1 MKPYKRNF
9 TGGLTSP
16 RQHIFHLPSL
26 FIFLFPC
33 IATTVLWL
41 WDLFTK
47 IKQTLLL
54 YFLLLF
60 QIDCRLVNG
69 FWQMRSLWSL
79 LLSTS
84 ITLASHFNCVVKAL
98 AASTSCTVSRI
109 ITHPSGRSNLS
120 ISVNMFR
127 SEHELRC
134 WLVWRDKRLSAWTR
148 SYVLG

>member
-109 ITHPSGRSNLS
+109 ITHPCHTSFVFFLYYSFRTDHNVFSNILKKHLK
-120 ISVNMFR
+120 F
-127 SEHELRC
+127 
-134 WLVWRDKRLSAWTR
+134 WL
-148 SYVLG
+148 